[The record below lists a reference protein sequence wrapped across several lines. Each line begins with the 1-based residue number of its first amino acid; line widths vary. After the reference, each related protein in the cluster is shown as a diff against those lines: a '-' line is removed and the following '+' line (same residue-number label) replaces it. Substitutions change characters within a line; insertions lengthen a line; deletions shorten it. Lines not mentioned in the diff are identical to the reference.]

1 MSEIDYP
8 PFFVLLRRFY
18 EQDVKYFI
26 IDGFAAVLHGV
37 LRATFDLDVVVD
49 FSEENVKKLISVIN
63 EFNLKP
69 TVPINPTEMADAD
82 KRKKWREEKNTK
94 VLNFVDTEGIYRLD
108 IVLLYN
114 YADFKPMEI
123 VIDEIPVYV
132 VDKETLIGMKKMLVG
147 MWI

>member
-1 MSEIDYP
+1 M
-8 PFFVLLRRFY
+8 
-18 EQDVKYFI
+18 
-26 IDGFAAVLHGV
+26 
-37 LRATFDLDVVVD
+37 
-49 FSEENVKKLISVIN
+49 ISVIN

-114 YADFKPMEI
+114 YANFKPMEI

-132 VDKETLIGMKKMLVG
+132 VDKETLIGMKKNAGRDVDLRD
-147 MWI
+147 IQYLQEL